1 MKTTF
6 TSVILS
12 LLSLITNA
20 QLVVSGSAS
29 TLSLPNNAP
38 AITVDNA
45 ISITGTG
52 TIDGARVSVSTNFAT
67 GDVLAYTGALPSG
80 VTSSYNAVSGILSFT
95 GAATQAEYESLLR
108 TVTFATSSA
117 SAAQR
122 TVTFNLGTA
131 ISFSGNN
138 HFYEFITGTFT
149 WTAAKADAASKTFY
163 SMQGYLATISSQA
176 ENDFIQEKMSSN
188 GWIGASDEY
197 TQINAATGASTYAN
211 QGASEGKWY
220 WVTGPAGEIGTQF
233 SNGNTTP
240 SSVSGRYMNWNS
252 SEPNNSSSTEHYG
265 QFYASGST
273 GKWNDLPNT
282 STLGYVVE
290 YGGMAGDPVVNLTV
304 SRNIQM
310 IATSLQTSV
319 ALNNYVLHAAAVL
332 VDQDILVYSTG
343 SLTDAK
349 VTITTNFK
357 SGDELTYTGALP
369 GGVSA
374 SFNASTGVL
383 SFTGTATAAQ
393 WQSLFRTV
401 KFNSTSNIIGN
412 RDISF
417 SVGNQVAGS
426 NGHFYEYVST
436 TGSWTTAKTSAAS
449 RTYLGLNG
457 YLATITSQEE
467 NDFIKLKLSADAWV
481 GASDDVTHINAA
493 TGATTYASQAA
504 AEGKWY
510 WVTGPV
516 GEIGTQFSNG
526 NVTPTSV
533 SSRFMNWNTSE
544 PNNSGSNEHYGQLLS
559 SGLNLGKWND
569 LPNSNNLGYVVE
581 YGGLAIDPLL
591 NLSANRTISISAIL
605 PVTGMQLSAHKNSS
619 GILLQW
625 STFTETNA
633 DYFDILHSMDGITYV
648 KIGQVKAAGNSTGM
662 TNYNWL
668 HTSPAGSNLFYQ
680 IRENDFD
687 GRFQLSNIRQVLAES
702 GGFSLAPNP
711 ASGNVII
718 SCPVTGGIL
727 TLTIRNSSGAEIL
740 RQNIQS
746 GQTNLDI
753 SRLPAGIYLV
763 EVNGK
768 NGWSEKLRLVKQ

>member
-1 MKTTF
+1 MKTTIISAF
-6 TSVILS
+6 LCF
-12 LLSLITNA
+12 LSLIANA

-67 GDVLAYTGALPSG
+67 GDVLAYSGALPSG

-95 GAATQAEYESLLR
+95 GTATPAEYQALLR
-108 TVTFATSSA
+108 TVSFATSASSA
-117 SAAQR
+117 LQR
-122 TVTFNLGTA
+122 TVTFNLGSA

-138 HFYEFITGTFT
+138 HFFEFIPGTFT
-149 WTAAKADAASKTFY
+149 WTAAKADAAAKTFY

-176 ENDFIQEKMSSN
+176 ENDFIQQKMSSN

-197 TQINAATGASTYAN
+197 TQINSATGASTYAN
-211 QGASEGKWY
+211 QGAAEGKWY
-220 WVTGPAGEIGTQF
+220 WVTGPIGEIGTQF

-252 SEPNNSSSTEHYG
+252 NEPNNSSTTEHYG

-290 YGGMAGDPVVNLTV
+290 YGGMAGDPVVSLTV

-319 ALNNYVLHAAAVL
+319 TLNNYALHATGVF

-357 SGDELTYTGALP
+357 SGDVLSYTGALP

-374 SFNASTGVL
+374 GYNASTGVL
-383 SFTGTATAAQ
+383 SFTGTAIAAQ
-393 WQSLFRTV
+393 WQALFRTV

-436 TGSWTTAKTSAAS
+436 TGSWTTAKTSAAA

-493 TGATTYASQAA
+493 TGASTYANQAA

-516 GEIGTQFSNG
+516 SEIGTQFSNG
-526 NVTPTSV
+526 NLTPTSV
-533 SSRFMNWNTSE
+533 SSRFMNWNSNE
-544 PNNSGSNEHYGQLLS
+544 PNNSSSNEHYGQLLS

-569 LPNSNNLGYVVE
+569 LPNTSNLGYVVE

-591 NLSANRTISISAIL
+591 NLSANRTISISTIL
-605 PVTGMQLSAHKNSS
+605 PVTGMQLTAVKNIA

-633 DYFDILHSMDGITYV
+633 DYFDILHSTDGISYT
-648 KIGQVKAAGNSTGM
+648 KIGQLQAAGNSTGV
-662 TNYNWL
+662 TNYSWQ
-668 HTSPAGSNLFYQ
+668 HTSPASGNQFYQ
-680 IRENDFD
+680 IRENDLD
-687 GRFQLSNIRQVLAES
+687 GRYQLSNIRQVLSAT

-718 SCPVTGGIL
+718 SCPVTGSIL
-727 TLTIRNSSGAEIL
+727 TLIIRNSTGAEMI

-753 SRLPAGIYLV
+753 SRLPAGIYLA
-763 EVNGK
+763 EIIGK
-768 NGWSEKLRLVKQ
+768 NGSGEKLQFVKQ